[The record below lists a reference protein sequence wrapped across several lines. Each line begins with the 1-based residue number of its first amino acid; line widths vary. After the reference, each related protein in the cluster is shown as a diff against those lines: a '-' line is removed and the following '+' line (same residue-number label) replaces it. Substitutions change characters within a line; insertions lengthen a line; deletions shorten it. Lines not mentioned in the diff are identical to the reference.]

1 MLCNEE
7 SCYPNKIDKMTFFQD
22 VSLNTIEYMN
32 QYQNL
37 ISEGKYSDANQYINN
52 KTGIYGYFACF
63 FNMLENRIYELQK
76 YLLDGTE
83 NSHEALSKY
92 THKELSNF
100 THEEL
105 TKILGEKKKFNPIT
119 NQSEIP
125 SHAVAHTTVWTGGKY
140 TNLMK
145 EDF

>member
-7 SCYPNKIDKMTFFQD
+7 SCYPNKIDAMSFFQD

-37 ISEGKYSDANQYINN
+37 ISEGKYSDANQYINE
-52 KTGIYGYFACF
+52 KSGIYGYFACF
-63 FNMLENRIYELQK
+63 FNMLENRIYTLQNS
-76 YLLDGTE
+76 LLYRME
-83 NSHEALSKY
+83 NSHDALSNY
-92 THKELSNF
+92 THEELSEY

-105 TKILGEKKKFNPIT
+105 TKILGERVKFNPII

-125 SHAVAHTTVWTGGKY
+125 DHAVAYITVWTGGKY
-140 TNLMK
+140 TN
-145 EDF
+145 